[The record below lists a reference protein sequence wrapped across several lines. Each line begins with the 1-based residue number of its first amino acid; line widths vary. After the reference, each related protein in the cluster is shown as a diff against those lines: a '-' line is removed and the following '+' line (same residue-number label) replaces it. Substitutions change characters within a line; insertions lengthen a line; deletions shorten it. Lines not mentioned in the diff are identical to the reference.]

1 MNLQKISTEC
11 SCWIPQFHRVL
22 NSQCF
27 CWYSEDRLLMLMM
40 KSKDYIE
47 MLASFGSGIEMD
59 DSLINWL
66 NRFVCHRLKREGF
79 CQQYKISDVLLKQS
93 KDILRKTPILQRRA
107 AAPHIEGELSSAY
120 MATKFISTTGRKR
133 PSPKWLLS

>member
-1 MNLQKISTEC
+1 
-11 SCWIPQFHRVL
+11 
-22 NSQCF
+22 
-27 CWYSEDRLLMLMM
+27 
-40 KSKDYIE
+40 

-79 CQQYKISDVLLKQS
+79 CQQYKISDILLKQS